1 MIRRPPRYT
10 LAGSS
15 AASDVYKRQDRDRER
30 DRDRDRQTDRQT
42 ETERQ
47 RNRPRPRDGET
58 DRDRKMERQAETERW
73 RDRQRQRDGETDR
86 NREMERQTGRDREM
100 ETAEE
105 ERAVHSQMMFPLLSL
120 TGWERTNSV
129 QVPSKSGS
137 PGGNSMGKH
146 SLPQE

>member
-1 MIRRPPRYT
+1 MIFIFQERET
-10 LAGSS
+10 ETG
-15 AASDVYKRQDRDRER
+15 RER
-30 DRDRDRQTDRQT
+30 ERVGDRQTDRQT
-42 ETERQ
+42 NRDRETEKQ
-47 RNRPRPRDGET
+47 T
-58 DRDRKMERQAETERW
+58 ETERW